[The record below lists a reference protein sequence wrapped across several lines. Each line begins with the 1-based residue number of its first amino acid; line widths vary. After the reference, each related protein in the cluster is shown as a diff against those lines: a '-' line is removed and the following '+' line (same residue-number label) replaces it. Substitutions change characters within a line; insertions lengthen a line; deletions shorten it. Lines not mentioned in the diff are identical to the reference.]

1 MRGVI
6 VGGVRGV
13 ITRGLRQ
20 DVLGVGNMGIPGCL
34 GSFRSKMVF
43 FWELSGCRYPG
54 NGVCNFLL
62 AIKLVR

>member
-1 MRGVI
+1 MI

-20 DVLGVGNMGIPGCL
+20 GVLGVGNMGIPGYL

-43 FWELSGCRYPG
+43 SGSYL
-54 NGVCNFLL
+54 GVDGRGMVF
-62 AIKLVR
+62 AFSFQQ